1 MRHSQTY
8 SKPPSAKSGGGKMC
22 RLMRY
27 EVRGRKER
35 KGRKKRSKKKRTK
48 SGGCTWPEKKI
59 RILHLREFRWVSGS
73 EVFFPKNTAAGC
85 SWARHHKP
93 ELPSRVPQ
101 KSSGGGPLTCKC
113 QYELVQRCLKNRPR
127 KPARRYTVSVNLQP
141 SPLNLVH
148 RQNRK
153 RFKLIHVQKW
163 LKLKHDRWSSVPSQ
177 VSYKVKHWKNDLQQ
191 PTFQPFKSVTVP
203 LHLTVWIQD
212 FRGDCETGA

>member
-101 KSSGGGPLTCKC
+101 KSSGGGGT
-113 QYELVQRCLKNRPR
+113 
-127 KPARRYTVSVNLQP
+127 
-141 SPLNLVH
+141 H
-148 RQNRK
+148 M
-153 RFKLIHVQKW
+153 
-163 LKLKHDRWSSVPSQ
+163 Q
-177 VSYKVKHWKNDLQQ
+177 VSIWISAALPEKQAEKTSKTLHCVCQ
-191 PTFQPFKSVTVP
+191 PATKPSKSGS
-203 LHLTVWIQD
+203 Q
-212 FRGDCETGA
+212 AK